1 MSDLISVIVP
11 VYNVEKYLDRCVQSL
26 INQTYKNL
34 EIILVDDGSP
44 DNCPAMCDEYAKKDS
59 RIKVIHKK
67 NGGLGFARNS
77 GLDIATGKYFA
88 FIDSDDYVDL
98 DYYETLY
105 KAVSSGDY
113 DVALCGMSSE
123 FNGIKKHGRHIF
135 SGNTFDQGGVMN
147 ILLPSMLGADKYG
160 KNDSGIS
167 ACKAIYKL
175 SLVKDN
181 NIRFVSEREY
191 ISEDA
196 VFDIELYR
204 YVKSAIVTDGCG
216 YYYCYNGS
224 SLSHSYKPD
233 RFEQIKK
240 LCDYE
245 LGLVKDYPSGV
256 ICAER
261 IINTFLGNVRVVMKH
276 EAAHF
281 CETKNL
287 SDLLKIKSLV
297 KDSYLQKII
306 REYDYS
312 NLPAKQKISCICIRH
327 KLWLTSFV
335 FAQLQNKSKGKL

>member
-1 MSDLISVIVP
+1 MSDTISVIVP
-11 VYNVEKYLDRCVQSL
+11 IYNVEKYLDRCVQSL
-26 INQTYKNL
+26 VNQTYKNL

-59 RIKVIHKK
+59 RIKVIHKA

-77 GLDIATGKYFA
+77 GLDAATGKYFA

-98 DYYETLY
+98 DYYEILY
-105 KAVSSGDY
+105 KSISSGDY

-123 FNGIKKHGRHIF
+123 NNGVKRRGRHIY
-135 SGNTFDQGGVMN
+135 SGKTFDRGGVMN
-147 ILLPSMLGADKYG
+147 ILLPSMLGADRFG
-160 KNDSGIS
+160 KNSSGIS
-167 ACKAIYKL
+167 ACKAIYRL
-175 SLVKDN
+175 SLVNDN

-196 VFDIELYR
+196 VFDIELYK
-204 YVKSAIVTDGCG
+204 YVKSAIVSEGGG

-245 LGLVKDYPSGV
+245 LRLVEDYPSRE

-261 IINTFLGNVRVVMKH
+261 IISTFLGNVRAVMKH

-281 CETKNL
+281 VQTKKL
-287 SDLLKIKSLV
+287 SDLRKIKEIV
-297 KDSYLQKII
+297 KDAYLQKII

-312 NLPAKQKISCICIRH
+312 NLPSKQKISCICIKH
-327 KLWLTSFV
+327 KLWLTSFI
-335 FAQLQNKSKGKL
+335 FAQLQNKSKGRL